1 METSAATQGAS
12 VPPIGD
18 EELDTRVARVQAEL
32 VARGLKG
39 LIAYSAHRDYQPGD
53 LRYLARWLCKEEE
66 SACLYIPVDGKTTL
80 ITNASW
86 DVRRAQREAH
96 AGEAMY
102 ASEFADALKDLLAPE
117 VRSGDRIGISGWSF
131 FPAPTYVGLTSA
143 FPEVTF
149 SDETDILTHL
159 RMIKSAAELDLIR
172 VACRITDAGM
182 RAGLE
187 AAREGATEIEIA
199 TAAEA
204 MIRSN
209 GAEPSFISEIGSGP
223 RTAAG
228 ICIPTHR
235 RISRGDIVTIDVGG
249 MVEGYHGDMARALV
263 IGGPNEEQ
271 RRLLE
276 AVDSSHAAAVAAI
289 KPGLTVR
296 ELNAVAADAVA
307 KVGLGEYW
315 VGDFMPHGLGT
326 AQHEPPEVKDSEIQ
340 LQPGMVLAIEPVVV
354 VPDVGGVIAEHMIV
368 VNDGGAEELSEIPTD
383 VWRSFT

>member
-1 METSAATQGAS
+1 MTVSRPVVVRSCPLPHSVMFWPKCGVAVPRPEWRHGGPRGRLELETSAATQGAS

-159 RMIKSAAELDLIR
+159 RMIKSAAELHLITSPADR
-172 VACRITDAGM
+172 RRRHARRRLETATKVEQEDWGRDSRGGNDALPDG
-182 RAGLE
+182 AGPLPLF
-187 AAREGATEIEIA
+187 RGAGT
-199 TAAEA
+199 
-204 MIRSN
+204 
-209 GAEPSFISEIGSGP
+209 GP
-223 RTAAG
+223 RTATNSVSF
-228 ICIPTHR
+228 P
-235 RISRGDIVTIDVGG
+235 RIK
-249 MVEGYHGDMARALV
+249 
-263 IGGPNEEQ
+263 Q
-271 RRLLE
+271 
-276 AVDSSHAAAVAAI
+276 
-289 KPGLTVR
+289 
-296 ELNAVAADAVA
+296 
-307 KVGLGEYW
+307 
-315 VGDFMPHGLGT
+315 
-326 AQHEPPEVKDSEIQ
+326 
-340 LQPGMVLAIEPVVV
+340 IEPSQTSSLWVVGSHRSKGTTAIW
-354 VPDVGGVIAEHMIV
+354 P
-368 VNDGGAEELSEIPTD
+368 ELS
-383 VWRSFT
+383 